1 MSTNTEGETVRKGA
15 IHHVL
20 AQSYSVFFIGFLLG
34 VIYDLVWPN
43 MFFIGEWTL
52 WVGGILIVLGSIF
65 VQWAQKTSKSFNKRV
80 AGRTP
85 ELLDFLRGPYRYT
98 RGPTH
103 FGLLCMLFGFGVLV
117 NSLGMV
123 IFSVLSYI
131 VAKIFFLN
139 KEEDLLEKKYGEV
152 YQEYKNTVKR

>member
-1 MSTNTEGETVRKGA
+1 MTSQSSENQVRKGA

-20 AQSYSVFFIGFLLG
+20 AQSYSVFFVGFLLG
-34 VIYDLVWPN
+34 VIYDLIWPN
-43 MFFIGEWTL
+43 MFFTGEWTL
-52 WVGGILIVLGSIF
+52 WIGGVLIVLGSIF

-85 ELLDFLRGPYRYT
+85 ELLDFLDGPYRFT

-123 IFSVLSYI
+123 IFSIVSYVLS
-131 VAKIFFLN
+131 KIFFLN
-139 KEEDLLEKKYGEV
+139 KEEELLEKKYGEV
-152 YQEYKNTVKR
+152 YREYKKRVTR